1 MGGKKAGRQTR
12 DKTQNQKL
20 KDVVAVNKHKPV
32 EIGFEE
38 GADNTVVP
46 TGLYA
51 GHWGNLFGELVRSI
65 PINYPSWQK
74 VDPGGADGEAWG

>member
-1 MGGKKAGRQTR
+1 
-12 DKTQNQKL
+12 L
-20 KDVVAVNKHKPV
+20 

-46 TGLYA
+46 TGPYS

-65 PINYPSWQK
+65 PMNYPSWQK
-74 VDPGGADGEAWG
+74 VDVAHQEALLARLGVSYPFLFI